1 MRILHGVT
9 AVLDDPYLVSCA
21 GLAPLLQLA
30 ERTGLHNLTAE
41 RVRAA
46 KPGDGNDGLMVPA
59 LVAGMIAEAES
70 IEDAAA
76 VLVLGKL
83 DEFV

>member
-1 MRILHGVT
+1 
-9 AVLDDPYLVSCA
+9 
-21 GLAPLLQLA
+21 
-30 ERTGLHNLTAE
+30 
-41 RVRAA
+41 
-46 KPGDGNDGLMVPA
+46 MVPA